1 MKQIDIFG
9 NEVDIKN
16 VIKKDKQKRLTI
28 KENFRNKHGY
38 KKGYKCSDCI
48 YFCCSSYHNKNYY
61 KCKIMGIS
69 SSKATDIRLKDV
81 ACNLFKGGIK
91 DD

>member
-38 KKGYKCSDCI
+38 KKGVINDEKY
-48 YFCCSSYHNKNYY
+48 
-61 KCKIMGIS
+61 
-69 SSKATDIRLKDV
+69 
-81 ACNLFKGGIK
+81 
-91 DD
+91 